1 MRFSIKIFISTF
13 LVVLM
18 SLCIGETVVISISYR
33 REIQSEIEKVKNENL
48 MMRMGIATLIKNYN
62 KSMYRDEADALSY
75 VFEVLKANWENETI
89 QFRILNHKKEVIE
102 DNFYVTSNFN
112 NFPENE
118 ETLTYK
124 ITKIE
129 DQYYL
134 TMCTRLNLTEDIFI
148 MNMQDISNTINERNE
163 LLRVVFMV
171 DLCIGII
178 GAILNW
184 IIVYRISNPIKE
196 MTVATK
202 RIKEG
207 SMGVKIRTHNK
218 DELGVLAECF
228 NAMIESLEEKME
240 QLEDAAR
247 RQEDFVAS
255 FAHEI
260 KTPLT
265 SIIGYADLIRSK
277 KLDLDTTNLASNY
290 IFTEGKRLENISI
303 KLLELIVEK
312 NTKLQKDT
320 IAVQTLLQDVLEV
333 LKPSFLEKSIQVN
346 MNVDCFMIYVDIEL
360 MKTVLI
366 NILDNARKAV
376 EHNGTISIHAHLFG
390 DEVVI
395 EVIDDGRGIPK
406 EDLDKIKEA
415 FYRVDKSRA
424 RVEGGAGLGLSI
436 CTQIMELH
444 GGEILFE
451 SELNKGTTVSLR
463 WRCSVE
469 NES

>member
-1 MRFSIKIFISTF
+1 MRFSLKIFISTF
-13 LVVLM
+13 LVVLL
-18 SLCIGETVVISISYR
+18 SLCIGETVVISISYH
-33 REIQSEIEKVKNENL
+33 REIQSEVEQVKNENL

-62 KSMYRDEADALSY
+62 KSMYHDEADALSY
-75 VFEVLKANWENETI
+75 VLEVLKANWENETI
-89 QFRILNHKKEVIE
+89 QFRILNQNQEVIE
-102 DNFYVTSNFN
+102 ENFNLPLNFN
-112 NFPENE
+112 NFPEKE

-124 ITKIE
+124 ITKIK

-134 TMCTRLNLTEDIFI
+134 TMCTRLSLTEDLFI
-148 MNMQDISNTINERNE
+148 MNIQDISNTINERNG
-163 LLRVVFMV
+163 LLRVVFIV

-178 GAILNW
+178 GGILNW

-207 SMGVKIRTHNK
+207 SMGVKIQTHNK

-228 NAMIESLEEKME
+228 NAMIESLEEKMD

-265 SIIGYADLIRSK
+265 SIIGYADLIRNK
-277 KLDLDTTNLASNY
+277 KLDLDATNLASNY

-312 NTKLQKDT
+312 NTKLQKES
-320 IAVQTLLQDVLEV
+320 IQIQTVIKDVLEV
-333 LKPSFLEKSIQVN
+333 LKPTFLEKSIKVN
-346 MNVDCFMIYVDIEL
+346 MNVDSFMIYVDIEL

-376 EHNGTISIHAHLFG
+376 NDNGTINIHAHLLEN
-390 DEVVI
+390 EVVI
-395 EVIDDGRGIPK
+395 EVIDNGRGIPK

-424 RVEGGAGLGLSI
+424 RIEGGAGLGLSI

-451 SELNKGTTVSLR
+451 SELNKGTKVSIR